1 MEEIQSQN
9 SSRNIPLKE
18 IVKVR
23 TKKRTM
29 EEAIS
34 YLDRKFSSTQ
44 PELDKRQGDDASSYG
59 LTRGTSSDNIK
70 ARARPPG
77 ELSSGDQTTTSS
89 YSGSSASLSVPL
101 KVSDS
106 GAVDVSNRS
115 DEHTARN
122 GYVPTAQLP
131 YHKPLGGVDWERI
144 TDNVL
149 YGVNPEESQPE
160 RASAYN
166 WEVHD
171 QTSLSSRYPCRC
183 DDFRRSATTREKTGS
198 RQHVTTPPISR
209 PQYSTNTKGGQQ
221 HYADSSYYTFHQL
234 GVPHCPRLTNV
245 GVKDPEVT
253 GNSQHVTTPLTGLP
267 QYYANTKGCQQHDA
281 DSSYYTFHQLGV
293 PHCPCLT
300 NVGVKDPEVT
310 GNSQHVTTPP
320 TGRPQYSTNTKG
332 GQQHD
337 ADSSYYTFHQLGVP
351 HCPCLTNVGVKD
363 PEVTGNS
370 QHVTTPPTG
379 RPQYSTNTK
388 GGQQHDAD
396 SSYYTFHQL
405 GVPHCPCLTNVG
417 VKDPEVT
424 GNSQHVTTPPTG
436 RPQYSTN
443 TKGGQR
449 HDDDSSYYTFHKLGV
464 PRCPCLTNEGVKAP
478 EVTGISQ
485 HVTTPAVGRP
495 HYSANTKGGQQHDAD
510 SSYYTFHQL
519 GVPHCP
525 CLTNVGVKDPEVTGN
540 SQHVTTPP
548 TGRPQ
553 YSANTKE
560 GQQHDADSSYCT
572 FHQLGVPRCPCLT
585 NVGVKDPEVTGNS
598 QHVTTPPTG
607 RPQYSVNTKGGQQH
621 DTDSSYYTFHQLG
634 VPHCPCLT
642 NVGVKDPE
650 VTGNSQHVTTPPV
663 GRPHFSANTKGGP
676 QHDVDSSYCTFHQL
690 GVPHCPRLTNVG
702 VKDPEV
708 TGNSQHVTTPP
719 TGRPQHSANT
729 KGGQQHDVDS
739 SYYTFHQLG
748 VPHCPCPTN
757 VVVKDPEV
765 TGNSQHVTTPPEGL
779 PQYSVNTKG
788 GQQHDADSSYCTF
801 HQLGVP
807 HVHCARLTN
816 VEVKDPEVQPTLPNN
831 GHSFNSSARA
841 GACVHGINTKYANFG
856 CNIGSDSQKI
866 GCSGSYKSLST
877 KEGERR
883 FEDRLPIIQ
892 ETYISRSAKGLIG
905 LEGETHVRSSNHLS
919 SSDEPS
925 NVSKAA
931 KAPQQQ
937 KNMSSGHR
945 RQEHIPSAEEAAKS
959 RQAHRSQV
967 NIESPVAPT
976 GVNNVSSGATLQNRT
991 NGDSTR
997 KEDGTAYHSPPSQV
1011 QNLTQGSVKGPQTG
1025 AVSVAQTTLSR
1036 EARAVKQAK
1045 KVKNSVCEHCLLPA
1059 SYICRYCYQLLCGK
1073 CKGVYSVDIC
1083 VVTKGEH
1090 EFVNLKASEGKGE
1103 QGNGISGGE
1112 WSCLRCT
1119 YVNPA
1124 ENKICAI
1131 CSTTRKKSKAIYSVD
1146 ISAVTKGEHG
1156 FVNLKASEGK
1166 GEQGNG
1172 ISGGEW
1178 SCLRC
1183 TYVNPAENKI
1193 CAICSTT
1200 RKKCKAIYSVDISA
1214 VTKGEH
1220 EFVNL
1225 EASEGKGEQGIGIS
1239 GDEWSGAVSV
1249 AQTTSSHEARVV
1261 KQTKRYGN
1269 NVCEHCSLPTSSICR
1284 FCYQLV
1290 CGKCKEVYSVDI
1302 CAVTKGEHDFVNLT
1316 ASERKGE
1323 QGNGISGG
1331 EWSCLRCTYVN
1342 PAENKICA
1350 ICSTTRGLSAV
1361 ELSKPGSRVCST
1373 CTFHNKENATIC
1385 SACFRHLDLNFFE
1398 TKI

>member
-18 IVKVR
+18 IVR
-23 TKKRTM
+23 ARSKRSTV
-29 EEAIS
+29 EEAIR
-34 YLDRKFSSTQ
+34 YLDLKFSSKQ

-106 GAVDVSNRS
+106 GALHASNRS
-115 DEHTARN
+115 DEHTSRN

-131 YHKPLGGVDWERI
+131 HHKPPGGVDWERI

-198 RQHVTTPPISR
+198 SQHVTTPPIGR
-209 PQYSTNTKGGQQ
+209 PQYSTNAKGGQQ
-221 HYADSSYYTFHQL
+221 HDTDSSYYTFHQL
-234 GVPHCPRLTNV
+234 GVPHCLRLTNV

-253 GNSQHVTTPLTGLP
+253 GDSQHVTTPLTCLP
-267 QYYANTKGCQQHDA
+267 QYSANTKEGQQHYA
-281 DSSYYTFHQLGV
+281 DSKYYTFHQLRV
-293 PHCPCLT
+293 PHCPRLT
-300 NVGVKDPEVT
+300 NVGVRDPGVT

-320 TGRPQYSTNTKG
+320 TGRPQYSTNTK
-332 GQQHD
+332 
-337 ADSSYYTFHQLGVP
+337 V
-351 HCPCLTNVGVKD
+351 
-363 PEVTGNS
+363 
-370 QHVTTPPTG
+370 
-379 RPQYSTNTK
+379 
-388 GGQQHDAD
+388 
-396 SSYYTFHQL
+396 
-405 GVPHCPCLTNVG
+405 
-417 VKDPEVT
+417 
-424 GNSQHVTTPPTG
+424 
-436 RPQYSTN
+436 
-443 TKGGQR
+443 GQR
-449 HDDDSSYYTFHKLGV
+449 HDDDSSNYTFHKLGV
-464 PRCPCLTNEGVKAP
+464 PRCPCLTNEGVKDP

-485 HVTTPAVGRP
+485 NVTTPAVGRP

-525 CLTNVGVKDPEVTGN
+525 CLTNVGDKDPEVTGN
-540 SQHVTTPP
+540 SQQVTTPP

-553 YSANTKE
+553 YSANTIE
-560 GQQHDADSSYCT
+560 GQQHDA
-572 FHQLGVPRCPCLT
+572 
-585 NVGVKDPEVTGNS
+585 
-598 QHVTTPPTG
+598 
-607 RPQYSVNTKGGQQH
+607 
-621 DTDSSYYTFHQLG
+621 DSSYYTFHQLG

-642 NVGVKDPE
+642 NVGDKDPE
-650 VTGNSQHVTTPPV
+650 VTSNSQHVTTPPIGRPQYSVNTKGGQQYDADSSYCTFRQLGVPRCPCLTNVGVKDPDVTGNCQHVTTPPV
-663 GRPHFSANTKGGP
+663 GRPHFSANTKGGQ

-719 TGRPQHSANT
+719 TGRPQYSANT

-748 VPHCPCPTN
+748 VPHCPCPTK

-765 TGNSQHVTTPPEGL
+765 TGNSQHVTTPPEGR

-816 VEVKDPEVQPTLPNN
+816 VEVKDPEVQPALLNN

-856 CNIGSDSQKI
+856 CNIGSDSQNI

-976 GVNNVSSGATLQNRT
+976 GVNNVSSGATVQNRT

-997 KEDGTAYHSPPSQV
+997 KVDGSACHSSPFQV
-1011 QNLTQGSVKGPQTG
+1011 QKPTQDSVKGPQTG
-1025 AVSVAQTTLSR
+1025 AVSVAQTTLSHG
-1036 EARAVKQAK
+1036 ARAVEQTK
-1045 KVKNSVCEHCLLPA
+1045 KVENSVCEHCLVPA
-1059 SYICRYCYQLLCGK
+1059 SCICRSCYQLVCGK
-1073 CKGVYSVDIC
+1073 CKAIFCVDIC
-1083 VVTKGEH
+1083 AVTKGEH
-1090 EFVNLKASEGKGE
+1090 EFVNFKASEGKGE
-1103 QGNGISGGE
+1103 QGNGISGEE

-1131 CSTTRKKSKAIYSVD
+1131 CSTTREKS
-1146 ISAVTKGEHG
+1146 
-1156 FVNLKASEGK
+1156 
-1166 GEQGNG
+1166 
-1172 ISGGEW
+1172 
-1178 SCLRC
+1178 
-1183 TYVNPAENKI
+1183 
-1193 CAICSTT
+1193 
-1200 RKKCKAIYSVDISA
+1200 KAIYSVDISA

-1239 GDEWSGAVSV
+1239 GE
-1249 AQTTSSHEARVV
+1249 
-1261 KQTKRYGN
+1261 
-1269 NVCEHCSLPTSSICR
+1269 
-1284 FCYQLV
+1284 
-1290 CGKCKEVYSVDI
+1290 
-1302 CAVTKGEHDFVNLT
+1302 
-1316 ASERKGE
+1316 
-1323 QGNGISGG
+1323 

-1342 PAENKICA
+1342 PVENKICA

-1361 ELSKPGSRVCST
+1361 EPSKPGSRVCSS
-1373 CTFHNKENATIC
+1373 CTFHNEENAKFCFVC
-1385 SACFRHLDLNFFE
+1385 SRHLDLNFSE
-1398 TKI
+1398 TPI

>member
-1 MEEIQSQN
+1 MSFTNFSFLLQQLYTAFFKNIEKQLKDKEFIFSVLKFLGYTERDEHKVYMKDSGRRNPIWTSFNLFLLQVELQIMEEIQSQN

-18 IVKVR
+18 IVR
-23 TKKRTM
+23 ARSKRSTV
-29 EEAIS
+29 EEAIR
-34 YLDRKFSSTQ
+34 YLDLKFSSKL
-44 PELDKRQGDDASSYG
+44 PELDKRQGDDASSYE

-106 GAVDVSNRS
+106 GAVHASNRS

-131 YHKPLGGVDWERI
+131 HHKPPVGVDWERI

-198 RQHVTTPPISR
+198 SQHVTTPPIGR

-221 HYADSSYYTFHQL
+221 HDTDSSYYTFHQLGVPHCLRLTNVGVKDPEVTGDSQHVTTPLTCLPQYSANTKEGQQHYADSKYYTFHQL

-245 GVKDPEVT
+245 GVRDP
-253 GNSQHVTTPLTGLP
+253 G
-267 QYYANTKGCQQHDA
+267 
-281 DSSYYTFHQLGV
+281 
-293 PHCPCLT
+293 
-300 NVGVKDPEVT
+300 
-310 GNSQHVTTPP
+310 
-320 TGRPQYSTNTKG
+320 
-332 GQQHD
+332 
-337 ADSSYYTFHQLGVP
+337 
-351 HCPCLTNVGVKD
+351 
-363 PEVTGNS
+363 
-370 QHVTTPPTG
+370 
-379 RPQYSTNTK
+379 
-388 GGQQHDAD
+388 
-396 SSYYTFHQL
+396 
-405 GVPHCPCLTNVG
+405 
-417 VKDPEVT
+417 VT

-449 HDDDSSYYTFHKLGV
+449 HDDDSSYYTFHQLGV
-464 PRCPCLTNEGVKAP
+464 PRCPCLTNEGVKDP

-485 HVTTPAVGRP
+485 HVTKPAVGRP
-495 HYSANTKGGQQHDAD
+495 HYSANTKRGQQHDAD

-519 GVPHCP
+519 GVPRCP
-525 CLTNVGVKDPEVTGN
+525 CLTNVGVKDPEVTSN

-553 YSANTKE
+553 YSVNTKG
-560 GQQHDADSSYCT
+560 GQQHDADSSYYT

-598 QHVTTPPTG
+598 QHVTTPSIG

-621 DTDSSYYTFHQLG
+621 DADSSYSTFRQLG
-634 VPHCPCLT
+634 VPRCPCLT
-642 NVGVKDPE
+642 NVGVKDPD

-663 GRPHFSANTKGGP
+663 GRPHFSA
-676 QHDVDSSYCTFHQL
+676 
-690 GVPHCPRLTNVG
+690 
-702 VKDPEV
+702 
-708 TGNSQHVTTPP
+708 
-719 TGRPQHSANT
+719 
-729 KGGQQHDVDS
+729 
-739 SYYTFHQLG
+739 
-748 VPHCPCPTN
+748 
-757 VVVKDPEV
+757 
-765 TGNSQHVTTPPEGL
+765 
-779 PQYSVNTKG
+779 NTKG

-816 VEVKDPEVQPTLPNN
+816 VEVKDPEVQPALLNN

-856 CNIGSDSQKI
+856 CNIGSDSQNI

-905 LEGETHVRSSNHLS
+905 LEGETHVRSSNHFS

-976 GVNNVSSGATLQNRT
+976 GVNNVSSGATVQNRT

-997 KEDGTAYHSPPSQV
+997 KVDGSACHSSPFQV
-1011 QNLTQGSVKGPQTG
+1011 QNPTQDSVKGPQTG
-1025 AVSVAQTTLSR
+1025 AVSVAQTTLSHG
-1036 EARAVKQAK
+1036 ARAVEQTK
-1045 KVKNSVCEHCLLPA
+1045 KVENSVCEHCLVPA
-1059 SYICRYCYQLLCGK
+1059 SCICRSCYQLVCGK
-1073 CKGVYSVDIC
+1073 CKAIFCVDIC
-1083 VVTKGEH
+1083 AVTKGEH
-1090 EFVNLKASEGKGE
+1090 EFVNFKASEGKGE
-1103 QGNGISGGE
+1103 QGNGISGEE

-1124 ENKICAI
+1124 ENKICAM
-1131 CSTTRKKSKAIYSVD
+1131 
-1146 ISAVTKGEHG
+1146 
-1156 FVNLKASEGK
+1156 
-1166 GEQGNG
+1166 
-1172 ISGGEW
+1172 
-1178 SCLRC
+1178 
-1183 TYVNPAENKI
+1183 
-1193 CAICSTT
+1193 CSTT
-1200 RKKCKAIYSVDISA
+1200 RKKCKEISSVDICA

-1239 GDEWSGAVSV
+1239 GE
-1249 AQTTSSHEARVV
+1249 
-1261 KQTKRYGN
+1261 
-1269 NVCEHCSLPTSSICR
+1269 
-1284 FCYQLV
+1284 
-1290 CGKCKEVYSVDI
+1290 
-1302 CAVTKGEHDFVNLT
+1302 
-1316 ASERKGE
+1316 
-1323 QGNGISGG
+1323 

-1342 PAENKICA
+1342 PVENKICA

-1361 ELSKPGSRVCST
+1361 EPSKPGSRVCSS
-1373 CTFHNKENATIC
+1373 CTFHNEENAKFCFVC
-1385 SACFRHLDLNFFE
+1385 SRHLYLNFSE
-1398 TKI
+1398 TPI

>member
-1 MEEIQSQN
+1 MAFLGLCALRFLVSFTNFSFLLQQLYTAFFKNIEKQLKDKEFIFSVLKFLGYTERDEHKVYIKDSGRRNPIWASFNLFLLQVELQIMEEIQSQN

-18 IVKVR
+18 IVRARSKRR
-23 TKKRTM
+23 TV
-29 EEAIS
+29 EEAIR
-34 YLDRKFSSTQ
+34 YLDLKFSSKQ
-44 PELDKRQGDDASSYG
+44 PELDKRQGDDASSYR

-77 ELSSGDQTTTSS
+77 ELSSGDQTITSS

-106 GAVDVSNRS
+106 GAVDASNRS

-198 RQHVTTPPISR
+198 RQHVTTPPITR

-221 HYADSSYYTFHQL
+221 HYADSRYYTFHQL

-267 QYYANTKGCQQHDA
+267 QYSANTKGGQQHDA
-281 DSSYYTFHQLGV
+281 DSSYYTFHQLGVPHCARLTNVGVKDPGVTGNSQHVTTPPTGRPQYSTNTKVGQRHDDDSSNYTFHQLGV

-310 GNSQHVTTPP
+310 GNSQHVP
-320 TGRPQYSTNTKG
+320 
-332 GQQHD
+332 
-337 ADSSYYTFHQLGVP
+337 
-351 HCPCLTNVGVKD
+351 
-363 PEVTGNS
+363 
-370 QHVTTPPTG
+370 
-379 RPQYSTNTK
+379 
-388 GGQQHDAD
+388 
-396 SSYYTFHQL
+396 
-405 GVPHCPCLTNVG
+405 
-417 VKDPEVT
+417 
-424 GNSQHVTTPPTG
+424 
-436 RPQYSTN
+436 
-443 TKGGQR
+443 
-449 HDDDSSYYTFHKLGV
+449 
-464 PRCPCLTNEGVKAP
+464 
-478 EVTGISQ
+478 
-485 HVTTPAVGRP
+485 
-495 HYSANTKGGQQHDAD
+495 
-510 SSYYTFHQL
+510 
-519 GVPHCP
+519 
-525 CLTNVGVKDPEVTGN
+525 
-540 SQHVTTPP
+540 
-548 TGRPQ
+548 
-553 YSANTKE
+553 
-560 GQQHDADSSYCT
+560 
-572 FHQLGVPRCPCLT
+572 
-585 NVGVKDPEVTGNS
+585 
-598 QHVTTPPTG
+598 
-607 RPQYSVNTKGGQQH
+607 
-621 DTDSSYYTFHQLG
+621 
-634 VPHCPCLT
+634 
-642 NVGVKDPE
+642 
-650 VTGNSQHVTTPPV
+650 TPPV

-719 TGRPQHSANT
+719 TGRPQYSANT

-748 VPHCPCPTN
+748 VPHCPCPTK

-765 TGNSQHVTTPPEGL
+765 TGNSQHVTTPPEGR

-816 VEVKDPEVQPTLPNN
+816 VEVKDPEVQPALLNN

-856 CNIGSDSQKI
+856 CNIGSDSQNI
-866 GCSGSYKSLST
+866 GCSGSDKSLST

-905 LEGETHVRSSNHLS
+905 LEGETHVRPSNHLS
-919 SSDEPS
+919 RSDEPS

-931 KAPQQQ
+931 KASQQQ
-937 KNMSSGHR
+937 KNISSGHR

-976 GVNNVSSGATLQNRT
+976 GVNNVSSGATVQNRT

-997 KEDGTAYHSPPSQV
+997 KVDGSACHSSPFQV
-1011 QNLTQGSVKGPQTG
+1011 QKPTQDSVKGPQTG

-1036 EARAVKQAK
+1036 EARAVKHAK

-1059 SYICRYCYQLLCGK
+1059 SYICRYCYQLVCGK

-1083 VVTKGEH
+1083 AVTKGEH
-1090 EFVNLKASEGKGE
+1090 EFVNLEASEGKGE
-1103 QGNGISGGE
+1103 QGIGMSGGE

-1131 CSTTRKKSKAIYSVD
+1131 CSTTREKS
-1146 ISAVTKGEHG
+1146 
-1156 FVNLKASEGK
+1156 
-1166 GEQGNG
+1166 
-1172 ISGGEW
+1172 
-1178 SCLRC
+1178 
-1183 TYVNPAENKI
+1183 
-1193 CAICSTT
+1193 
-1200 RKKCKAIYSVDISA
+1200 KAIYSVDISA

-1239 GDEWSGAVSV
+1239 GEEWSGAVSV

-1261 KQTKRYGN
+1261 KQAKRFGN
-1269 NVCEHCSLPTSSICR
+1269 NVCEHCSLPTSCICR

-1290 CGKCKEVYSVDI
+1290 CGKCKGVYSVDI
-1302 CAVTKGEHDFVNLT
+1302 CAVTKGEHEFVNLE
-1316 ASERKGE
+1316 ASEGKGE
-1323 QGNGISGG
+1323 QGIGMSGG

>member
-1 MEEIQSQN
+1 MATLGLCALRFFGELYKFFISFQQLCTEFLKNIEKQLKDKEFIFSVLKFLGYTERDEHKVYIKDSGRRNPIWASFNLFLLQVELQIMEEIQSQN

-18 IVKVR
+18 IVRARSKRR
-23 TKKRTM
+23 TV
-29 EEAIS
+29 EEAIR
-34 YLDRKFSSTQ
+34 YLDLTFSSNQ

-59 LTRGTSSDNIK
+59 LTRGTSSDDIK
-70 ARARPPG
+70 ARARHPG

-106 GAVDVSNRS
+106 GAVHASNRS

-131 YHKPLGGVDWERI
+131 HHKPPVGVDWERI

-198 RQHVTTPPISR
+198 SQHVTTPPIGR

-221 HYADSSYYTFHQL
+221 HDTDSSYYTFHQLGVPHCLRLTNVGVKDPEVTGDSQHVTTPLTCLPQYSANTKEGQQHYADSKYYTFHQL

-245 GVKDPEVT
+245 EVRDPGVT
-253 GNSQHVTTPLTGLP
+253 GNSQHVTTPPTGRP
-267 QYYANTKGCQQHDA
+267 QYSTNTKGGQQHDA

-293 PHCPCLT
+293 PRCPCLT

-351 HCPCLTNVGVKD
+351 
-363 PEVTGNS
+363 
-370 QHVTTPPTG
+370 
-379 RPQYSTNTK
+379 
-388 GGQQHDAD
+388 
-396 SSYYTFHQL
+396 
-405 GVPHCPCLTNVG
+405 
-417 VKDPEVT
+417 
-424 GNSQHVTTPPTG
+424 
-436 RPQYSTN
+436 
-443 TKGGQR
+443 
-449 HDDDSSYYTFHKLGV
+449 
-464 PRCPCLTNEGVKAP
+464 
-478 EVTGISQ
+478 
-485 HVTTPAVGRP
+485 
-495 HYSANTKGGQQHDAD
+495 
-510 SSYYTFHQL
+510 
-519 GVPHCP
+519 
-525 CLTNVGVKDPEVTGN
+525 
-540 SQHVTTPP
+540 
-548 TGRPQ
+548 
-553 YSANTKE
+553 
-560 GQQHDADSSYCT
+560 
-572 FHQLGVPRCPCLT
+572 RCPCLT

-598 QHVTTPPTG
+598 QHVTTPSIG
-607 RPQYSVNTKGGQQH
+607 RPQYSVNTKRGQQH
-621 DTDSSYYTFHQLG
+621 DADSSYSTFRQLG
-634 VPHCPCLT
+634 VPRCPCLT
-642 NVGVKDPE
+642 NVGVKDPD

-663 GRPHFSANTKGGP
+663 GRPHFSA
-676 QHDVDSSYCTFHQL
+676 
-690 GVPHCPRLTNVG
+690 
-702 VKDPEV
+702 
-708 TGNSQHVTTPP
+708 
-719 TGRPQHSANT
+719 
-729 KGGQQHDVDS
+729 
-739 SYYTFHQLG
+739 
-748 VPHCPCPTN
+748 
-757 VVVKDPEV
+757 
-765 TGNSQHVTTPPEGL
+765 
-779 PQYSVNTKG
+779 NTKG

-816 VEVKDPEVQPTLPNN
+816 VEVKDPEVQPALLNN

-841 GACVHGINTKYANFG
+841 GASVHGINTRYANFG
-856 CNIGSDSQKI
+856 CNIGSDGQNI

-892 ETYISRSAKGLIG
+892 ETYISRSSKGLIG
-905 LEGETHVRSSNHLS
+905 LEGEMHVRSSNHLS
-919 SSDEPS
+919 SNDEPS

-976 GVNNVSSGATLQNRT
+976 GVFNVSSSATVQNRT

-997 KEDGTAYHSPPSQV
+997 KVDGSACHSSPFQV
-1011 QNLTQGSVKGPQTG
+1011 QNPTQDSVKGPQTG
-1025 AVSVAQTTLSR
+1025 AVSVAQTTLSHG
-1036 EARAVKQAK
+1036 ARAVEQTK
-1045 KVKNSVCEHCLLPA
+1045 KVENSVCEHCLVPA
-1059 SYICRYCYQLLCGK
+1059 SCICRSCYQLVCGK
-1073 CKGVYSVDIC
+1073 CKAIFCVDIC
-1083 VVTKGEH
+1083 AVTKGEH
-1090 EFVNLKASEGKGE
+1090 EFVNFKASEGKGE
-1103 QGNGISGGE
+1103 QGNGISGEE

-1124 ENKICAI
+1124 ENKICAM
-1131 CSTTRKKSKAIYSVD
+1131 
-1146 ISAVTKGEHG
+1146 
-1156 FVNLKASEGK
+1156 
-1166 GEQGNG
+1166 
-1172 ISGGEW
+1172 
-1178 SCLRC
+1178 
-1183 TYVNPAENKI
+1183 
-1193 CAICSTT
+1193 CSTT
-1200 RKKCKAIYSVDISA
+1200 RKKCKEISSVDICA

-1239 GDEWSGAVSV
+1239 GE
-1249 AQTTSSHEARVV
+1249 
-1261 KQTKRYGN
+1261 
-1269 NVCEHCSLPTSSICR
+1269 
-1284 FCYQLV
+1284 
-1290 CGKCKEVYSVDI
+1290 
-1302 CAVTKGEHDFVNLT
+1302 
-1316 ASERKGE
+1316 
-1323 QGNGISGG
+1323 

-1342 PAENKICA
+1342 PVENKICA

-1361 ELSKPGSRVCST
+1361 EPSKPGSRVCSS
-1373 CTFHNKENATIC
+1373 CTFHNEENAKFCFVC
-1385 SACFRHLDLNFFE
+1385 SRHLYLNFSE
-1398 TKI
+1398 TPI

>member
-1 MEEIQSQN
+1 MATLGLCVLRFSVSFTNFSFLLQQLYTAFFKNIEKQLKDKEFIFSVLKFLGYTERDEHKVYIKDSGRRNPMWASFNLFLLQVELQIMEEIQSQN

-106 GAVDVSNRS
+106 GAVHASNRS

-131 YHKPLGGVDWERI
+131 HHKPPVGVDWERI

-198 RQHVTTPPISR
+198 SQHVTTPPIGR

-221 HYADSSYYTFHQL
+221 HDTDSSYYTFHQLGVPHCLRLTNVGVKDPEVTGDSQHVTTPLTCLPQYSANTKEGQQHYADSKYYTFHQL

-245 GVKDPEVT
+245 GVRDP
-253 GNSQHVTTPLTGLP
+253 G
-267 QYYANTKGCQQHDA
+267 
-281 DSSYYTFHQLGV
+281 
-293 PHCPCLT
+293 
-300 NVGVKDPEVT
+300 
-310 GNSQHVTTPP
+310 
-320 TGRPQYSTNTKG
+320 
-332 GQQHD
+332 
-337 ADSSYYTFHQLGVP
+337 
-351 HCPCLTNVGVKD
+351 
-363 PEVTGNS
+363 
-370 QHVTTPPTG
+370 
-379 RPQYSTNTK
+379 
-388 GGQQHDAD
+388 
-396 SSYYTFHQL
+396 
-405 GVPHCPCLTNVG
+405 
-417 VKDPEVT
+417 VT

-449 HDDDSSYYTFHKLGV
+449 HDDDSSYYTFHQLGV
-464 PRCPCLTNEGVKAP
+464 PRCPCLTNEGVKDP
-478 EVTGISQ
+478 EVTGI
-485 HVTTPAVGRP
+485 
-495 HYSANTKGGQQHDAD
+495 
-510 SSYYTFHQL
+510 
-519 GVPHCP
+519 
-525 CLTNVGVKDPEVTGN
+525 

-553 YSANTKE
+553 YSANTEEGQQHDADSRYCTFHQLGVPRCPCLTNVGVKDPE
-560 GQQHDADSSYCT
+560 VTSNSQHVTTPPTGRPQYSVNTKGGQQHDADSSYYT

-598 QHVTTPPTG
+598 QHVTTPSIG

-621 DTDSSYYTFHQLG
+621 DADSSYSTFRQLA
-634 VPHCPCLT
+634 VPRCPCLT
-642 NVGVKDPE
+642 NVGVKDPD

-663 GRPHFSANTKGGP
+663 GRPHFSANTKGGQ

-719 TGRPQHSANT
+719 AGRPQYSANT

-765 TGNSQHVTTPPEGL
+765 TGNSQHVTTPPEGR

-816 VEVKDPEVQPTLPNN
+816 VEVKDPEVQPALLNN

-856 CNIGSDSQKI
+856 CNIGSDSQNI

-905 LEGETHVRSSNHLS
+905 LEGETHVRSSNHFS
-919 SSDEPS
+919 SSEEPS

-976 GVNNVSSGATLQNRT
+976 GVNNVSSGATVQNRT

-997 KEDGTAYHSPPSQV
+997 KVDGSACHSSPFQV
-1011 QNLTQGSVKGPQTG
+1011 QNPTQDSVKGPQTG
-1025 AVSVAQTTLSR
+1025 AVSVAQTTLSHG
-1036 EARAVKQAK
+1036 ARAVEQTK
-1045 KVKNSVCEHCLLPA
+1045 KVENSVCEHCLVPA
-1059 SYICRYCYQLLCGK
+1059 SCICRSCYQLVCGK
-1073 CKGVYSVDIC
+1073 CKAIFCVDIC
-1083 VVTKGEH
+1083 AVTKGEH
-1090 EFVNLKASEGKGE
+1090 EFVNFKASEGKGE
-1103 QGNGISGGE
+1103 QGNGISGEE

-1124 ENKICAI
+1124 ENKICAM
-1131 CSTTRKKSKAIYSVD
+1131 
-1146 ISAVTKGEHG
+1146 
-1156 FVNLKASEGK
+1156 
-1166 GEQGNG
+1166 
-1172 ISGGEW
+1172 
-1178 SCLRC
+1178 
-1183 TYVNPAENKI
+1183 
-1193 CAICSTT
+1193 CSTT
-1200 RKKCKAIYSVDISA
+1200 RKKCKEISSVDICA

-1239 GDEWSGAVSV
+1239 GE
-1249 AQTTSSHEARVV
+1249 
-1261 KQTKRYGN
+1261 
-1269 NVCEHCSLPTSSICR
+1269 
-1284 FCYQLV
+1284 
-1290 CGKCKEVYSVDI
+1290 
-1302 CAVTKGEHDFVNLT
+1302 
-1316 ASERKGE
+1316 
-1323 QGNGISGG
+1323 

-1342 PAENKICA
+1342 PVENKICA

-1361 ELSKPGSRVCST
+1361 EPSKPGSRVCSS
-1373 CTFHNKENATIC
+1373 CTFHNEENAKFCFVC
-1385 SACFRHLDLNFFE
+1385 SRHLYLNFSE
-1398 TKI
+1398 TPI

>member
-1 MEEIQSQN
+1 MATLCLCALRFFGELYKFFISFQQLYTEFLKNIEKQLKDKEFIFSVLKFLGYTERDEHKVYIKDSGRRNPIWASFNLFLLQVELQIMEEIQN
-9 SSRNIPLKE
+9 LSRNIPLKE
-18 IVKVR
+18 IVKAR
-23 TKKRTM
+23 SKRRTM
-29 EEAIS
+29 EEAIR
-34 YLDRKFSSTQ
+34 YLDRKFSSKL

-106 GAVDVSNRS
+106 GAVHASNRS

-131 YHKPLGGVDWERI
+131 HHKPPVGVDWERI

-166 WEVHD
+166 WEMHD

-198 RQHVTTPPISR
+198 SQHVTTPPIGR

-221 HYADSSYYTFHQL
+221 HDTDSSYYTFHQLGVPHCLRLTNVGVKDPEVTGDSQHVTTPLTCLPQYSANTKEGQQHYADSKYYTFHQL

-245 GVKDPEVT
+245 GVRDP
-253 GNSQHVTTPLTGLP
+253 G
-267 QYYANTKGCQQHDA
+267 
-281 DSSYYTFHQLGV
+281 
-293 PHCPCLT
+293 
-300 NVGVKDPEVT
+300 VT

-332 GQQHD
+332 GQRHDDDSSYYTFHQLGVPHCPCLTNEGVKDPEVTGISQHVTKPAVGRPHYSANTKRGQQHDDDSSYYTFHQLGAPRCPCLTNVGDKDPEVTGNSQHVTTPPTGRPQYSANTKEGQQHD

-370 QHVTTPPTG
+370 QHVTTPSIG
-379 RPQYSTNTK
+379 HPQYSVNTK

-405 GVPHCPCLTNVG
+405 G
-417 VKDPEVT
+417 
-424 GNSQHVTTPPTG
+424 
-436 RPQYSTN
+436 
-443 TKGGQR
+443 
-449 HDDDSSYYTFHKLGV
+449 
-464 PRCPCLTNEGVKAP
+464 A
-478 EVTGISQ
+478 
-485 HVTTPAVGRP
+485 
-495 HYSANTKGGQQHDAD
+495 
-510 SSYYTFHQL
+510 
-519 GVPHCP
+519 
-525 CLTNVGVKDPEVTGN
+525 
-540 SQHVTTPP
+540 
-548 TGRPQ
+548 
-553 YSANTKE
+553 
-560 GQQHDADSSYCT
+560 
-572 FHQLGVPRCPCLT
+572 PRCPCLT

-598 QHVTTPPTG
+598 QHVTTPPIG
-607 RPQYSVNTKGGQQH
+607 RPQYFANTKGGQQH
-621 DTDSSYYTFHQLG
+621 DVDSNYYIFHQLG
-634 VPHCPCLT
+634 VPHCPCPI

-650 VTGNSQHVTTPPV
+650 VTGNSQHVTTPPI
-663 GRPHFSANTKGGP
+663 GR
-676 QHDVDSSYCTFHQL
+676 
-690 GVPHCPRLTNVG
+690 
-702 VKDPEV
+702 
-708 TGNSQHVTTPP
+708 
-719 TGRPQHSANT
+719 
-729 KGGQQHDVDS
+729 
-739 SYYTFHQLG
+739 
-748 VPHCPCPTN
+748 
-757 VVVKDPEV
+757 
-765 TGNSQHVTTPPEGL
+765 

-816 VEVKDPEVQPTLPNN
+816 VEVKDPEVQPALLNN

-841 GACVHGINTKYANFG
+841 GASVHGINTRYANFG
-856 CNIGSDSQKI
+856 CNIGSDGQNI

-892 ETYISRSAKGLIG
+892 ETYISRSSKGLIG
-905 LEGETHVRSSNHLS
+905 LEGEMHVRSSNHLS
-919 SSDEPS
+919 SNDEPS

-945 RQEHIPSAEEAAKS
+945 KQEHIPSAEETTKS

-976 GVNNVSSGATLQNRT
+976 GVFNVSSSATVQNRT

-997 KEDGTAYHSPPSQV
+997 KVDGSACHSSPFQV
-1011 QNLTQGSVKGPQTG
+1011 QNPTQDSVKGPQTG
-1025 AVSVAQTTLSR
+1025 AVSVAQTTLSH
-1036 EARAVKQAK
+1036 EARAVEQAK
-1045 KVKNSVCEHCLLPA
+1045 KVENGLCEHCLLPA
-1059 SYICRYCYQLLCGK
+1059 SCICRSCHQLVCGK
-1073 CKGVYSVDIC
+1073 CKKVYSVDIC
-1083 VVTKGEH
+1083 AVTKGEH
-1090 EFVNLKASEGKGE
+1090 EFANLKASEGKGE
-1103 QGNGISGGE
+1103 QGNGISGE
-1112 WSCLRCT
+1112 KWSCLRCT

-1124 ENKICAI
+1124 ANKICAM
-1131 CSTTRKKSKAIYSVD
+1131 CSTTREKCKAISAVD
-1146 ISAVTKGEHG
+1146 ICAVTKGEQE
-1156 FVNLKASEGK
+1156 FVNLEASEGK
-1166 GEQGNG
+1166 SEQGIG

-1183 TYVNPAENKI
+1183 TYVNP
-1193 CAICSTT
+1193 
-1200 RKKCKAIYSVDISA
+1200 V
-1214 VTKGEH
+1214 
-1220 EFVNL
+1220 
-1225 EASEGKGEQGIGIS
+1225 
-1239 GDEWSGAVSV
+1239 
-1249 AQTTSSHEARVV
+1249 
-1261 KQTKRYGN
+1261 
-1269 NVCEHCSLPTSSICR
+1269 
-1284 FCYQLV
+1284 
-1290 CGKCKEVYSVDI
+1290 
-1302 CAVTKGEHDFVNLT
+1302 
-1316 ASERKGE
+1316 
-1323 QGNGISGG
+1323 
-1331 EWSCLRCTYVN
+1331 
-1342 PAENKICA
+1342 ENKICA

-1361 ELSKPGSRVCST
+1361 ELSKPGSRVCSS
-1373 CTFHNKENATIC
+1373 CTFHNKENAKIC

>member
-18 IVKVR
+18 IVR
-23 TKKRTM
+23 ARSKRSTV
-29 EEAIS
+29 EEAIR
-34 YLDRKFSSTQ
+34 YLDLKFSSKQ

-106 GAVDVSNRS
+106 GALHASNRS
-115 DEHTARN
+115 DEHTSRN

-131 YHKPLGGVDWERI
+131 HHKPPGGVDWERI

-198 RQHVTTPPISR
+198 RQHVTTPPITR

-221 HYADSSYYTFHQL
+221 HYADSRYYTFHQL

-267 QYYANTKGCQQHDA
+267 QYSA
-281 DSSYYTFHQLGV
+281 
-293 PHCPCLT
+293 
-300 NVGVKDPEVT
+300 
-310 GNSQHVTTPP
+310 
-320 TGRPQYSTNTKG
+320 NTKG

-351 HCPCLTNVGVKD
+351 HCARLTNVGVKD
-363 PEVTGNS
+363 PGVTGNS

-388 GGQQHDAD
+388 
-396 SSYYTFHQL
+396 
-405 GVPHCPCLTNVG
+405 V
-417 VKDPEVT
+417 
-424 GNSQHVTTPPTG
+424 
-436 RPQYSTN
+436 
-443 TKGGQR
+443 GQR
-449 HDDDSSYYTFHKLGV
+449 HDDDSSNYTFHKLGV
-464 PRCPCLTNEGVKAP
+464 PRCPCLTNEGVKDP

-485 HVTTPAVGRP
+485 NVTTPAVGRP

-525 CLTNVGVKDPEVTGN
+525 CFTNVGVKDPEVTGN
-540 SQHVTTPP
+540 SQHVTTPL
-548 TGRPQ
+548 TGLPQ
-553 YSANTKE
+553 YSANTKG
-560 GQQHDADSSYCT
+560 GQQHDADSSYYT
-572 FHQLGVPRCPCLT
+572 FHQLGVPHCARLT
-585 NVGVKDPEVTGNS
+585 NVGVKDPGVTGNS

-607 RPQYSVNTKGGQQH
+607 RPQYSTNTKVGQRH
-621 DTDSSYYTFHQLG
+621 DDDSSNYTFHQLG

-650 VTGNSQHVTTPPV
+650 VTGNSQHVPTPPV

-719 TGRPQHSANT
+719 TGRPQYSANT

-748 VPHCPCPTN
+748 VPHCPCPTK

-765 TGNSQHVTTPPEGL
+765 TGNSQHVTTPPEGR

-816 VEVKDPEVQPTLPNN
+816 VEVKDPEVQPALLNN

-856 CNIGSDSQKI
+856 CNIGSDSQNI

-976 GVNNVSSGATLQNRT
+976 GVNNVSSGATVQNRT

-997 KEDGTAYHSPPSQV
+997 KVDGSACHSSPFQV
-1011 QNLTQGSVKGPQTG
+1011 QKPTQDSVKGPQTG

-1036 EARAVKQAK
+1036 EARAVKHAK

-1059 SYICRYCYQLLCGK
+1059 SYICRYCYQLVCGK

-1083 VVTKGEH
+1083 AGTKGEH
-1090 EFVNLKASEGKGE
+1090 EFVNLEASEGKSE
-1103 QGNGISGGE
+1103 QGIGMSGGE

-1131 CSTTRKKSKAIYSVD
+1131 CSTTREKS
-1146 ISAVTKGEHG
+1146 
-1156 FVNLKASEGK
+1156 
-1166 GEQGNG
+1166 
-1172 ISGGEW
+1172 
-1178 SCLRC
+1178 
-1183 TYVNPAENKI
+1183 
-1193 CAICSTT
+1193 
-1200 RKKCKAIYSVDISA
+1200 KAIYSVDISA

-1239 GDEWSGAVSV
+1239 GEEWSGAVSV

-1261 KQTKRYGN
+1261 KQAKRFGN
-1269 NVCEHCSLPTSSICR
+1269 NVCEHCSLPTSCICR

-1290 CGKCKEVYSVDI
+1290 CGKCKGVYSVDI
-1302 CAVTKGEHDFVNLT
+1302 CAGTKGEHEFVNLE
-1316 ASERKGE
+1316 ASEGKSE
-1323 QGNGISGG
+1323 QGIGMSGG